1 MVKDN
6 VADKINITNSVRRE
20 EKKKGGGEGGNW
32 NVAEILG
39 GVTFLKDLFNFSI

>member
-1 MVKDN
+1 MVEDN
-6 VADKINITNSVRRE
+6 VADKINITNSVRRG
-20 EKKKGGGEGGNW
+20 EKKKGGEGGNW